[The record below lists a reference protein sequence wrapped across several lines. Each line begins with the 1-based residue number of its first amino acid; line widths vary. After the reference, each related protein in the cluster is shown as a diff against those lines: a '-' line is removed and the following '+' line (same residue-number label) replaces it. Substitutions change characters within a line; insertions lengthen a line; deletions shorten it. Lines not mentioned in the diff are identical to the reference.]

1 MHFFPLLIRLTIKF
15 SVTKEVNSLKLMVDT
30 YSKNPGFGDASK
42 LTGELNT
49 TTEKLNQLHGEEQQL
64 QQVQK

>member
-1 MHFFPLLIRLTIKF
+1 
-15 SVTKEVNSLKLMVDT
+15 MVDT

-49 TTEKLNQLHGEEQQL
+49 TNEKLNQLYGEEQQL
-64 QQVQK
+64 QQEQK